1 MSPSAADAPR
11 CAGSSAA
18 PGLISARE
26 EVLSAFE
33 ALRDA
38 LELGDVDGL
47 EALLDAA
54 FTTRH
59 LTGDEQPRADWL
71 ADLDAGRA
79 EHHTIDVVETSVR
92 PLGERAVLTVRTLT
106 DATLFRLHA
115 VWRMQHRIDY
125 ERRDGTWI
133 AMRMVTRSW

>member
-1 MSPSAADAPR
+1 VSDDHP
-11 CAGSSAA
+11 
-18 PGLISARE
+18 SARE
-26 EVLSAFE
+26 EIPEAYA

-54 FTTRH
+54 FTIRH

-71 ADLDAGRA
+71 ADIDTGRA
-79 EHHTIDVVETSVR
+79 EHHAIDVVETAVR

-106 DATLFRLHA
+106 DATLFRVHA

-125 ERRDGTWI
+125 ERRHGGWI